1 MKKSILF
8 TDIVG
13 YSKLTGQNQSLALEL
28 LAEHDKIIEPIIKRY
43 DGQIVKRIGDA
54 IVAIFEQ
61 AAHAAQASVE
71 IQQSLKNRNNRNQKS
86 RQILI
91 RIGIHYGDIIYKN
104 DEVYRQGYEIASQI
118 QPIAEFGGISISED
132 FFSEGAVQNELIIRG
147 VKNNFYVRPVA
158 NFILKSSSGPQLIYK
173 LYLNIIDWYD
183 ESFNDVTNYL
193 KHQNINK
200 ENYNL
205 INIKDIYAIQNKSH
219 LIKAKNFL
227 DENDLS
233 CAIYHHQMH
242 LFCSADNNLEFSLKI
257 FAECGLCRLVENE
270 LKKIKYESHD
280 LKLIH
285 GINYFNNKQF
295 DLAKSELDQCIQSSQ
310 TDYIIIDALYYLIC
324 IYYIEED
331 YSKICELYNSNKL
344 FINSHKIHQN
354 YFKLIFK
361 VAKYLQSTDD
371 IDKSEL
377 LRIVKNFDSII
388 ISKLNISD
396 KKYSLFLYHI
406 LISVSSKYIGIDEAL
421 RLQNDA
427 AILITECS
435 DAVSGFLL
443 KQLYKKNPMLHQLIT
458 TPLEIELFEDE
469 GFDSYDLDDILSE
482 QKEAVIFC
490 PSCGAKNSNKFK
502 FCTSCGEKLV
512 KI

>member
-1 MKKSILF
+1 MKKSIIF

-13 YSKLTGQNQSLALEL
+13 YSKLTGENQSLALEL
-28 LAEHDKIIEPIIKRY
+28 LTEHDKIIEPTIKRY

-61 AAHAAQASVE
+61 ATHAAQASVE

-86 RQILI
+86 RHILI
-91 RIGIHYGDIIYKN
+91 RIGIHYGHISFQKDEIYGT
-104 DEVYRQGYEIASQI
+104 GYEVASQI
-118 QPIAEFGGISISED
+118 EPIAEFGGISISKD
-132 FFSEGAVQNELIIRG
+132 FFLKCSIKDELIIKG

-158 NFILKSSSGPQLIYK
+158 NFILKSSSDPQLIYK
-173 LYLNIIDWYD
+173 LYLNVIDWYD

-193 KHQNINK
+193 KHQNINE
-200 ENYNL
+200 ENYNI
-205 INIKDIYAIQNKSH
+205 INIKDLYAIKNKSH

-227 DENDLS
+227 DKNDLS

-242 LFCSADNNLEFSLKI
+242 LLSSADNNIEFSLKI
-257 FAECGLCRLVENE
+257 FAESGLCRLVKNE
-270 LKKIKYESHD
+270 LKKINYESHD
-280 LKLIH
+280 LKLIY

-295 DLAKSELDQCIQSSQ
+295 DLAKSKLDQCIQSSQ
-310 TDYIIIDALYYLIC
+310 SDYIIIDALYYLIC

-331 YSKICELYNSNKL
+331 YSKICELYNSNKS
-344 FINSHKIHQN
+344 FINQHKIHQN
-354 YFKLIFK
+354 YFKLIFNVVK
-361 VAKYLQSTDD
+361 HLQSSSY

-377 LRIVKNFDSII
+377 LRIIKNFDSII
-388 ISKLNISD
+388 IGKLNLAD

-406 LISVSSKYIGIDEAL
+406 LICVSNKYIGIDQAL
-421 RLQNDA
+421 KLQNDA
-427 AILITECS
+427 TKLINKCS

-443 KQLYKKNPMLHQLIT
+443 KQLYKKNPLLHQLIL

-469 GFDSYDLDDILSE
+469 GFDNFDLDDILSE